1 MHFSNSLADTD
12 AKGSELCALCRAR
25 LGAE

>member
-12 AKGSELCALCRAR
+12 LKEEHFCSECRPKII
-25 LGAE
+25 L